1 MKFLIDTNI
10 WIHMASRTERLGKR
24 TRKLLGN
31 TRNELWLSP
40 LSILELQNAERK
52 GKWTSRIGVRA
63 WVEQSMKTVPLHE
76 APVTL
81 AIALEAITFDLPTGD
96 PIDRFIVATAR
107 EMKIPLITADEAII
121 RSRCVEVIPND

>member
-10 WIHMASRTERLGKR
+10 WIHMAIRPERLGKR
-24 TRKLLGN
+24 TRKLLSN

-40 LSILELQNAERK
+40 LSILELHQAARK
-52 GKWTSRIGVRA
+52 GKWTSRLDVRA
-63 WVEQSMKTVPLHE
+63 WAEQSMKTVPLHE

-81 AIALEAITFDLPTGD
+81 AIALEAVTFDLPTGD
-96 PIDRFIVATAR
+96 PIDRLIVATAR
-107 EMKIPLITADEAII
+107 EMKIPLVTADEAII